1 MDMPFATISSLMRHG
16 LTTLGGFLMSTGF
29 VGETEAQAFVGA
41 GMTLAGIG
49 WSIMRK
55 WRRKLRTGFTA

>member
-1 MDMPFATISSLMRHG
+1 MDMPFATISALERHG
-16 LTTLGGFLMSTGF
+16 LTTLGGVLMSTGF

-49 WSIMRK
+49 WSIGRK
-55 WRRKLRTGFTA
+55 WLRKQRTGFTS